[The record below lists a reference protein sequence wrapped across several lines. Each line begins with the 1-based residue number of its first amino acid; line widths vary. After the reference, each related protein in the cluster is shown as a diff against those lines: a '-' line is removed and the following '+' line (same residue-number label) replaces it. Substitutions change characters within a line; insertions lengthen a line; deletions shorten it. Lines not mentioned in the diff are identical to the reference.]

1 MDEGLDQEWEEK
13 MRQEEQADQELFDFC
28 QGEME
33 TYVEHTIRTKKALL
47 ESIRSTQE
55 VYRNDAKSEKPRYPQ
70 ALYPQLDD
78 LLERF
83 YKKVLVRD
91 FPEPLPDW
99 WCYSYEITAFGI
111 ELLLN
116 RHEWTHDYGGD
127 YDCRRW
133 KELTLL
139 QVPAKML
146 TTGEFAQLRG
156 VEDVTVRQW
165 IRRGKIRTAVKY
177 GNEWRISALTRLFK
191 DRGYYVDCAFYW
203 EDTLP
208 ELPEKWSWLNHFHC
222 IYLTRGKRDR
232 KRFLVTLKKE
242 EPYKYWQSDGL
253 PFSEKSDPLA
263 RKLLPKEKVD
273 WKDRVILDSAERE
286 ALELYL
292 IGCPEAKVTDPTILI
307 DEFGAE
313 EYCVDTMWVDEN
325 NMLCSLSVKNISPSP
340 GEP

>member
-1 MDEGLDQEWEEK
+1 MDEELDQEWEEEL
-13 MRQEEQADQELFDFC
+13 RQMQLAWEELDDFC
-28 QGEME
+28 SGEIE
-33 TYVEHTIRTKKALL
+33 YHREDTIRTKDALL
-47 ESIRSTQE
+47 KNIRSAQE
-55 VYRNDAKSEKPRYPQ
+55 EYRKEAKSEKPRFPQ
-70 ALYPQLDD
+70 ALYPQLND

-83 YKKVLVRD
+83 YHKVLVQN

-127 YDCRRW
+127 YNCRRW

-146 TTGEFAQLRG
+146 TTGEFAQMRG
-156 VEDVTVRQW
+156 VEEVTVRQW

-177 GNEWRISALTRLFK
+177 GNEWRISALTRLVK
-191 DRGYYVDCAFYW
+191 DRGYYEDCAFYW

-208 ELPEKWSWLNHFHC
+208 ELPEKWSWLNQFHC
-222 IYLTRGKRDR
+222 IYLTRGQRDR

-242 EPYKYWQSDGL
+242 EPYKYWKSDGL
-253 PFSEKSDPLA
+253 PFSEKSDPLV

-273 WKDRVILDSAERE
+273 WKDRVILDNAERE

-292 IGCPEAKVTDPTILI
+292 IGCPEAKVTDSTILI

-313 EYCVDTMWVDEN
+313 EYCDESMWVDEN
-325 NMLCSLSVKNISPSP
+325 NMRFSLSVKTTIPS
-340 GEP
+340 ES